1 MKSASQPMVFREM
14 LAGPVRREDAQL
26 VWMLVG
32 LTAVDV
38 GIATFLSLFPVDAGF
53 LYFIVGILFAAV
65 ALIGVAS
72 TRFKSHY
79 SPAGIFWFLATVGA
93 FQALNI
99 VVMWA
104 GLLISWKASGHP
116 GYPVAIGAAVGLVP
130 LPAGIWLLGRKLRS
144 ASTVPKR

>member
-1 MKSASQPMVFREM
+1 MKSASQPTVFREM

-65 ALIGVAS
+65 PLLGVAS
-72 TRFKSHY
+72 ARFKRHY
-79 SPAGIFWFLATVGA
+79 SPAGIFWVLAAAGA
-93 FQALNI
+93 LQALNI
-99 VVMWA
+99 GVMWA
-104 GLLISWKASGHP
+104 GLLISWNASGHP
-116 GYPVAIGAAVGLVP
+116 GRPFPVRAA
-130 LPAGIWLLGRKLRS
+130 
-144 ASTVPKR
+144 